1 MNSKKIVYSAIVCI
15 GTILLSSL
23 IVSCGCDDCGPMPII
38 KEPYFVNATD
48 EDVTVTVDIPIADG
62 YTTSGKQYFKTIIPG
77 DSLTRESTSSQYVQ
91 EDGFYVPANDEC
103 GLVIGSCGS
112 PTVSLEFRFLGAPE
126 RCISFTGPVKDSIN
140 DPRSWNAYEEGG
152 RIYDS
157 DHSFVLPLKYIFKIT
172 EAMKDTASLC
182 E

>member
-1 MNSKKIVYSAIVCI
+1 MNSTKTIHSVILYIGAIL
-15 GTILLSSL
+15 TSSL
-23 IVSCGCDDCGPMPII
+23 IMSCGCDDCGPMPII
-38 KEPYFVNATD
+38 KEPYFVNITD
-48 EDVTVTVDIPIADG
+48 GDVTVTVVIPYRGAPEERI
-62 YTTSGKQYFKTIIPG
+62 SGTIHPEDTLKNNRNEGDFFIPT
-77 DSLTRESTSSQYVQ
+77 D
-91 EDGFYVPANDEC
+91 DEC
-103 GLVIGSCGS
+103 GLVIGGCDSNR
-112 PTVSLEFRFLGAPE
+112 PVSLEFRFLGAPE